1 MFEEVV
7 EHGFDGSDVT
17 KVKGKLNYKYKIC
30 FRYSVAACAC
40 YVNFKKDCQFKLS
53 DGGVGVVVKPIIFTH
68 IESIKCQFM
77 LIKIIELICYD
88 FYKEIEDIITCI
100 VRCPL
105 VYKFSSL
112 QDKL

>member
-1 MFEEVV
+1 
-7 EHGFDGSDVT
+7 
-17 KVKGKLNYKYKIC
+17 
-30 FRYSVAACAC
+30 
-40 YVNFKKDCQFKLS
+40 
-53 DGGVGVVVKPIIFTH
+53 
-68 IESIKCQFM
+68 M

-88 FYKEIEDIITCI
+88 FYKEIEDITCI

>member
-53 DGGVGVVVKPIIFTH
+53 DG
-68 IESIKCQFM
+68 
-77 LIKIIELICYD
+77 
-88 FYKEIEDIITCI
+88 
-100 VRCPL
+100 
-105 VYKFSSL
+105 
-112 QDKL
+112 